1 MKLEGTKLLSKFADL
16 AGYIMYKF
24 LVLLSIR
31 RPILIVH
38 FPTNSIGRLLP
49 DFEEFFSDVDL
60 IDNMI
65 ILGFFDKAVVN
76 RLVTDY
82 ITSKICIMPNQLMV
96 RVETLIDRSNNNFN
110 LKNYSHGKGHF
121 YPNSILNSSQFKVEF
136 GQFLNSERHKYTAV
150 PRINSPYVTLCIRE
164 PTEVEVNDNLRNSSV
179 TIFDDSVR
187 FLLGQ
192 GFAIARMS
200 RDAQTPISRVSSD
213 CIVDYPFTNFK
224 SDFADFALF
233 KDSLFCISTGF
244 GVDHFASF
252 FEIPVLTINCA
263 LMATYL
269 RVQKRFF
276 LPKVFI
282 SCEKGFVLSVDEIVD
297 RKLHLIQNDR
307 DLKKEGVELVD
318 NSDLAMKLAIQEFI
332 DNDFFLN
339 KNINKR
345 YFELSSRLASAQF
358 SYFSEQFGTK
368 EKHFSSNFDL
378 ASLILISEH
387 WPNFTS
393 PGLRYEKRTSV

>member
-1 MKLEGTKLLSKFADL
+1 MNLETSKFLSKFADC

-24 LVLLSIR
+24 LVLLSIW

-49 DFEEFFSDVDL
+49 DFEEFFSDLDL
-60 IDNMI
+60 TDNMI
-65 ILGFFDKAVVN
+65 TLGFFDKAVVN
-76 RLVTDY
+76 KLVTDY
-82 ITSKICIMPNQLMV
+82 ISSKMWIMPNQLMV
-96 RVETLIDRSNNNFN
+96 RVETWIDRSNNNFN
-110 LKNYSHGKGHF
+110 LKNYSHSKGHF
-121 YPNSILNSSQFKVEF
+121 YPNSMFNSSQLKIEF
-136 GQFLNSERHKYTAV
+136 GKFLNSERHKYIAV
-150 PRINSPYVTLCIRE
+150 PKINTPYVTLCIRE
-164 PTEVEVNDNLRNSSV
+164 PTEVKVNDNLRNSSV
-179 TIFDDSVR
+179 AVFHESVK
-187 FLLGQ
+187 FLLGL
-192 GFAIARMS
+192 GFGIARMS

-213 CIVDYPFTNFK
+213 FIVDYPFTNFK

-233 KDSLFCISTGF
+233 KESSFCISTGF

-269 RVQKRFF
+269 RLQKRFF

-282 SCEKGFVLSVDEIVD
+282 NSEGGFVLSADEIVD
-297 RKLHLIQNDR
+297 RKLYLIQNDR
-307 DLKKEGVELVD
+307 DLKNVGVELVD
-318 NSDLAMKLAIQEFI
+318 NSDSVMKLAIQEFI

-339 KNINKR
+339 VNVNKR
-345 YFELSSRLASAQF
+345 YFELSSRIASAQF

-368 EKHFSSNFDL
+368 QKHFSSNLDL

-393 PGLRYEKRTSV
+393 PGVRYQKRANV